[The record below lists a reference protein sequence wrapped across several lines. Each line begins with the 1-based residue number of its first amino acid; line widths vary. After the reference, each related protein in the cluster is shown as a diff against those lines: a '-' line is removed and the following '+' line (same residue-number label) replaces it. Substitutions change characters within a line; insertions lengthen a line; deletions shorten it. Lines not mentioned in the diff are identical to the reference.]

1 MVYVDIHG
9 DTGRT
14 LLNYVHNKDSYRDRV
29 VYVSSAINREAGT
42 PETYTAI
49 INPFKVP
56 EQSVEAK
63 AIYSNEIADAL
74 TELLE
79 SASNSYNAVSVNMSL
94 LLRAAIFTV
103 MCSDSPSLETLCRMF
118 LDRDGQNADLLEL
131 GRNSPIHMYRQ
142 FFQYDWDSPQ
152 LNITKAAVRN
162 KLLYFMADPM
172 LSLMLNGKSTV
183 NLEQCLQDGKVIIFN
198 LPQAAGKFTSGV
210 VSRLC
215 IAFINAI
222 LLRREGIDMKHRKP
236 CYLYLD
242 EYQEIVTK
250 SLIGSLSG
258 CRKFGLHCILA
269 TQATSSLS
277 KDVKNASM
285 VNAGIKMVGLLDHAG
300 KVEFSKELDV
310 PMETLNKLQPMQFMV
325 KKNDGKHTAFK
336 FQVPI
341 LGRRYS
347 LSKPEQK
354 ALMDYLVYQSGIYVK
369 APLESPA
376 PPAPPSAVSQTQHTE
391 RKESGKKQD
400 KPGKSKRS
408 TERITS
414 TIMTVIHLDCSHHF
428 NTKK

>member
-1 MVYVDIHG
+1 MVFVDIHG
-9 DTGRT
+9 DTART
-14 LLNYVHNKDSYRDRV
+14 LLNYVHNKDRDRV
-29 VYVSSAINREAGT
+29 VYISSAINREAGT
-42 PETYTAI
+42 TETYTAV
-49 INPFKVP
+49 INPFEVP

-79 SASNSYNAVSVNMSL
+79 SASNSYNSVSVNMSL

-103 MCSDSPSLETLCRMF
+103 ICSDSPSLGTLCRMY
-118 LDRDGQNADLLEL
+118 LDKDGQNADLLEL
-131 GRNSPIHMYRQ
+131 GRNSPIPMYRQ

-172 LSLMLNGKSTV
+172 LSLMLNGKSTID
-183 NLEQCLQDGKVIIFN
+183 LSQCLQDGKLVIIN
-198 LPQAAGKFTSGV
+198 VPQAAGKFTSGV

-222 LLRREGIDMKHRKP
+222 MLRREGIDIKLRKP

-242 EYQEIVTK
+242 EFQEIATK

-285 VNAGIKMVGLLDHAG
+285 VNAGIKMVGLLDHTG
-300 KVEFSKELDV
+300 KVEFSKELEV
-310 PMETLNKLQPMQFMV
+310 PMDTLNKLQAMQFMV

-347 LSKPEQK
+347 LSKTERK
-354 ALMDYLVYQSGIYVK
+354 ELLDYLVYQSGIYVK
-369 APLESPA
+369 APLESSA
-376 PPAPPSAVSQTQHTE
+376 PPAPPSDGLPKRETE
-391 RKESGKKQD
+391 VKGTTNRKKQSTEQKKGRESGK
-400 KPGKSKRS
+400 GKGSDDPFG
-408 TERITS
+408 
-414 TIMTVIHLDCSHHF
+414 LQPQF
-428 NTKK
+428 